1 MAQGMAQ
8 GMAQMSIPADVTT
21 SAFGVLSYDLAH
33 MLGGAAL
40 ILSFALLYQR
50 RIIAVI
56 NIYALQGIVLAAA
69 AAWAG
74 WSQGAPHLY
83 VTALIALIAKGV
95 VIPIALHKI
104 VVRLNVH
111 REIETALGIFPS
123 MILGVALVALSI
135 SVVLPTTSGAQAQT
149 LTREDLSLALSVV
162 LLGMLMMITRRNA
175 LTQVVGFLSLENGL
189 ILAAVGIE
197 GMPLVVELSSAVLV
211 LLAFVVFGVFF
222 FRIRERF
229 DTLDVGRL
237 DEIGGSH
244 R

>member
-1 MAQGMAQ
+1 VAQSLVPIG
-8 GMAQMSIPADVTT
+8 
-21 SAFGVLSYDLAH
+21 FGVLSYDVAH
-33 MLGGAAL
+33 LLDGAAL
-40 ILSFALLYQR
+40 LLSFALLYQR
-50 RIIAVI
+50 RVTAVI
-56 NIYALQGIVLAAA
+56 NIYAMQGLVLAAA
-69 AAWAG
+69 AAWQG

-83 VTALIALIAKGV
+83 VTALIALVAKGV
-95 VIPIALHKI
+95 VIPVALHRI
-104 VVRLNVH
+104 VVRLNIH
-111 REIETALGIFPS
+111 RQIETTLGIFPS

-135 SVVLPTTSGAQAQT
+135 SVVLPTTSAAQAHT
-149 LTREDLSLALSVV
+149 LTREDLTLALSVV
-162 LLGMLMMITRRNA
+162 LLGLLMMITRRNA

-237 DEIGGSH
+237 DEIGGAH